1 MATNK
6 NGKCRSYTPEFRI
19 MVVEDILQNNLS
31 LTEACR
37 KYKLFTKGDGLKCH
51 GKISGGTITMVSRWK
66 NIYLKE
72 GKDAMFLHRSGK
84 PMVRNSGK
92 TKFNSQD
99 ELIKENQRLRMEID
113 YLKKLNSLVQQR
125 MQPRQKSHK

>member
-1 MATNK
+1 MSNIK
-6 NGKCRSYTPEFRI
+6 GSNCKSYPPEFRI

-37 KYKLFTKGDGLKCH
+37 KYKLFSKGDGLKCH
-51 GKISGGTITMVSRWK
+51 GEISGGTVTMVSRWK

-72 GKDAMFLHRSGK
+72 GKEAMFLHRSGR
-84 PMVRNSGK
+84 PMVRGSTK
-92 TKFNSQD
+92 TKFNSKD
-99 ELIKENQRLRMEID
+99 ELIKENQRLHMEID

-125 MQPRQKSHK
+125 MQHRPKSHK